1 MPKRRMASIVAC
13 IILSLGLTLP
23 AGAFPNFPPQPLAL
37 DPSPPIQPVRM
48 VFIHHSTGGVWLDN
62 GLRSTLNANHYFV
75 TETNYGWGDDD
86 ASLGG
91 PIGTYTDLGHWWNWF
106 NGPYRDGYTAGVYAN
121 NDAAGSNNG
130 VTDPGGPNTI
140 VMFKSCFPN
149 SNLGGSPT
157 DLPPAEGGPN
167 PLRGHD
173 AYSSDMTVANAKGIY
188 RDLLGYFQ
196 TRQDHLFIAITA
208 PPLVSGA
215 TSDAAAANARA
226 FNNWLVSDWL
236 AGYPYSNVAV
246 FDFYSVLTSNGG
258 NTNTND
264 LGSASGN
271 HHRFRNGAIEH
282 PIGLAQNTAAYGQNA
297 GDSHP
302 TGAGAQ
308 KAAAEYAPLLNIWY
322 HRWHDGAGPGSAP
335 AVTKSTPR
343 RRAEH
348 GDTVPFQVTI
358 RQASLTSD
366 TMTLTDVVPPGL
378 AYAAGTLTAT
388 CGAIDATG
396 APTLRWTGVLSPTPV
411 VTVQYSVQV
420 TWPDPAVLTSTATVS
435 VAGTGVVSATHALWV
450 NPHDTFA
457 PIVLKKR

>member
-1 MPKRRMASIVAC
+1 MPKRPMASIVALIVLC
-13 IILSLGLTLP
+13 LGLSVP
-23 AGAFPNFPPQPLAL
+23 AGAFPGVSPLPLAL
-37 DPSPPIQPVRM
+37 DPSPPAQPVRI

-75 TETNYGWGDDD
+75 TETNYGWGANDT
-86 ASLGG
+86 SLGG
-91 PIGTYTDLGHWWNWF
+91 PIGTYTDLGNWWNWF
-106 NGPYRDGYTAGVYAN
+106 SGPHRDTYTADVYAN
-121 NDAAGSNNG
+121 DDAADSNSG

-157 DLPPAEGGPN
+157 DPPPAEGGPN
-167 PLRGHD
+167 PRRGHD

-196 TRQDHLFIAITA
+196 TRQDRLFIVVTA
-208 PPLVSGA
+208 PPLVSNA
-215 TSDAAAANARA
+215 TSGAAAANARA
-226 FNNWLVSDWL
+226 FNTWLVSDWL

-246 FDFYSVLTSNGG
+246 FDFYNVLTSNGG

-271 HHRFRNGAIEH
+271 HHRYRNGAIEH
-282 PIGLAQNTAAYGQNA
+282 PIGLAQNTAAYGQSTD
-297 GDSHP
+297 DSHP

-308 KAAAEYAPLLNIWY
+308 KAAAEYVPLLNIWY
-322 HRWHDGAGPGSAP
+322 HRWKDGAAPGNLP

-343 RRAEH
+343 RRAEQ

-358 RQASLTSD
+358 RQSSPVTGAV
-366 TMTLTDVVPPGL
+366 TLTDVVPPGL
-378 AYAAGTLTAT
+378 AYATGTLTAT
-388 CGAIDATG
+388 CGAVDATG
-396 APTLRWTGVLSPTPV
+396 APVLRWTGVLSPTPV

-420 TWPDPAVLTSTATVS
+420 TWPDPAVLTGTATVE
-435 VAGTGVVSATHALWV
+435 VDGTGTVSATHSLWV
-450 NPHDTFA
+450 NPYGTFA
-457 PIVLKKR
+457 PVILKRT